1 MIMPVCMVVQVF
13 TYYAQ
18 HIFSQMHYSM
28 FTFDTFNE
36 MLYDICTKKKEIIMK
51 PKITV
56 QDIADALNISRNT
69 VSKAINGTGNVSKE
83 TRLKIFNK
91 ASELGYKQFSML
103 NQNITESISPSPTYE
118 IALFSHSVLST
129 SHFSSPLLHTFQ
141 EHISTLG
148 YRLSMYTIRDDFML
162 QCELPA
168 NFNHEFTKGI
178 IVIEMFHEKYTEF
191 LCNLEIPTLFIDTYA
206 NTSGHILNS
215 DVMYMENYN
224 CSYQMTRSLLNDG
237 FKKVGFVGDFLHCH
251 SFYERWCGYR
261 QAMQDSS
268 IDNYKEYCILE
279 NDNLPYYNPE
289 LLASKIKV
297 LSQLPEAFVCAND
310 YIAIDVIRALK
321 SMNLTIPEDVRICGF
336 DNSTESRII
345 EPPLTTANI
354 PGDSMGHFAAEI
366 LLSRIH
372 HPELSYRTLYVQTE
386 IITRL
391 STQK

>member
-1 MIMPVCMVVQVF
+1 
-13 TYYAQ
+13 
-18 HIFSQMHYSM
+18 
-28 FTFDTFNE
+28 
-36 MLYDICTKKKEIIMK
+36 MK
-51 PKITV
+51 RKVTV

-69 VSKAINGTGNVSKE
+69 VSKAINGTGTVSKE
-83 TRLKIFNK
+83 TKIKIFNK

-103 NQNITESISPSPTYE
+103 SQNITETITSQPNYE
-118 IALFSHSVLST
+118 IALFSHSVLNT

-148 YRLSMYTIRDDFML
+148 YRLSMYTIRDDFMF
-162 QCELPA
+162 QCELPP
-168 NFNHEFTKGI
+168 NFNYESTMGI
-178 IVIEMFHEKYTEF
+178 IVIEMFNEKYTEF
-191 LCNLEIPTLFIDTYA
+191 LCDLEIPTLFIDTFA
-206 NTSGHILNS
+206 NTNGKILSS
-215 DVMYMENYN
+215 DIMYMENFSS
-224 CSYQMTRSLLNDG
+224 SYQMTFSLITNG
-237 FKKVGFVGDFLHCH
+237 FKKIGFVGDYLHCH

-261 QAMQDSS
+261 NAMQDSS
-268 IDNYKEYCILE
+268 LDNYKELCILE

-289 LLASKIKV
+289 LLVSKIKA
-297 LSQLPEAFVCAND
+297 LPYLPEAFVCAND

-321 SMNLTIPEDVRICGF
+321 SMNLVIPEDIKICGF

-366 LLSRIH
+366 LLSRMQ
-372 HPELSYRTLYVQTE
+372 HPELSYRTIYVQTQ